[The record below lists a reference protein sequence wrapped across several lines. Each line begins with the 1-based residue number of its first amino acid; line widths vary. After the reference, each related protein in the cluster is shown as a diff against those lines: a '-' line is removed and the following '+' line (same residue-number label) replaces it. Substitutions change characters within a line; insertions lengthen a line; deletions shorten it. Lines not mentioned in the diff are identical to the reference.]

1 MVYGANKMKLCKI
14 FNIQIRVSYLFFIIL
29 VFSMFFNCFDQLLI
43 FIVVILIHE
52 LAHCYVSTYYDIGI
66 SEIKFFI
73 FGGVARF
80 QEHIEENSK
89 QEIIIASAGPITNF
103 ALIFITLLVMDK
115 FHIEKGHTI
124 QLFLTANM
132 VVGLFNLIP
141 VLPLDGGRIARGI
154 LGNYLGIKRAT
165 YMVVRLGYC
174 ICILLFVIGIYASLV
189 YNIEYIFISFLF
201 VYIFFSTRGEKEKI
215 DLIFAKNLVLRK
227 KSLFNEGI
235 MDVKHIVAMESINI
249 KNIFDEFTLE
259 QYCIITITDAE
270 GKVIGN
276 LSESEVI
283 DAVIEHDSNITL
295 GEFYNLIHLSF

>member
-43 FIVVILIHE
+43 FVVVILIHE

-103 ALIFITLLVMDK
+103 VLIFITLLIMDK
-115 FHIEKGHTI
+115 FHIEKGHMI

-141 VLPLDGGRIARGI
+141 VLPLDGGRVARGI

-189 YNIEYIFISFLF
+189 YNIEYIFISFLSA
-201 VYIFFSTRGEKEKI
+201 YIFFSNKKEKEKI
-215 DLIFAKNLVLRK
+215 DFMSVKKIVLNK
-227 KSLFNEGI
+227 KTLFNEGI
-235 MDVKHIVAMESINI
+235 MDVKHIIAMEFVDI

-259 QYCIITITDAE
+259 QYCIITVTDAT
-270 GKVIGN
+270 GKVIGS
-276 LSESEVI
+276 LSESEII
-283 DAVIEHDSNITL
+283 DAIIEYDDNITL
-295 GEFYNLIHLSF
+295 RELIAGE

>member
-1 MVYGANKMKLCKI
+1 MKLCKI

-103 ALIFITLLVMDK
+103 VLIFITLLIMDK
-115 FHIEKGHTI
+115 FHIEKGYMI
-124 QLFLTANM
+124 QLFLIANM

-189 YNIEYIFISFLF
+189 YNIEYIFISFLSA
-201 VYIFFSTRGEKEKI
+201 YIFFSNKKEKEKI
-215 DLIFAKNLVLRK
+215 DFMSVKKIVLSK
-227 KSLFNEGI
+227 KALFDEGI
-235 MDVKHIVAMESINI
+235 MDVKHIIAMEFVDI

-259 QYCIITITDAE
+259 QYCIITVTDAT
-270 GKVIGN
+270 GKVIGS
-276 LSESEVI
+276 LSESEII
-283 DAVIEHDSNITL
+283 DAIIEYDDNITL
-295 GEFYNLIHLSF
+295 RELIAGE

>member
-1 MVYGANKMKLCKI
+1 MKLCKI
-14 FNIQIRVSYLFFIIL
+14 FNIQIRVSYLFFLIL

-52 LAHCYVSTYYDIGI
+52 LAHCYVSVYYDIGI

-73 FGGVARF
+73 FGGVAKF

-154 LGNYLGIKRAT
+154 LGNYFGIKRAT
-165 YMVVRLGYC
+165 YTVVRLGYC

-189 YNIEYIFISFLF
+189 YNIEYIFISFLSA
-201 VYIFFSTRGEKEKI
+201 YIFFSNKKEKEKI
-215 DLIFAKNLVLRK
+215 DFMSVKKIVLNK
-227 KSLFNEGI
+227 KTLFNEGI
-235 MDVKHIVAMESINI
+235 MDVKHIIAMEFVDI

-259 QYCIITITDAE
+259 QYCIITVTDAT
-270 GKVIGN
+270 GKAIGS
-276 LSESEVI
+276 LSESEII
-283 DAVIEHDSNITL
+283 DAIIEYDGNITL
-295 GEFYNLIHLSF
+295 RELIAGE